1 MIREINLTKE
11 ITRELFLADRVKAGV
26 VRCCMSWVDGEKR
39 QDGARQPEGAGGRV
53 SKIEAGKGLKVETKV
68 APDAYRMVELEM
80 ENLRLT
86 QLVADLLL
94 KNQQLRES
102 N

>member
-1 MIREINLTKE
+1 M
-11 ITRELFLADRVKAGV
+11 G
-26 VRCCMSWVDGEKR
+26 WVDGEQRRDGTR
-39 QDGARQPEGAGGRV
+39 QQEGSGGRV
-53 SKIEAGKGLKVETKV
+53 PKVETDKTERVKV
-68 APDAYRMVELEM
+68 DTKAMPDAYRMVELEM
-80 ENLRLT
+80 ANLRLT

>member
-1 MIREINLTKE
+1 M
-11 ITRELFLADRVKAGV
+11 G
-26 VRCCMSWVDGEKR
+26 WVDGEQR
-39 QDGARQPEGAGGRV
+39 RDGARQPEGSGSRA
-53 SKIEAGKGLKVETKV
+53 SKNETGKSLKVETKT
-68 APDAYRMVELEM
+68 APDAYRLVELEM

>member
-1 MIREINLTKE
+1 M
-11 ITRELFLADRVKAGV
+11 G
-26 VRCCMSWVDGEKR
+26 WVDGEQR
-39 QDGARQPEGAGGRV
+39 RDGGRQPENTGDRV
-53 SKIEAGKGLKVETKV
+53 PKTEIGKSLRVETKV
-68 APDAYRMVELEM
+68 APDAYRIVELEM

-102 N
+102 

>member
-1 MIREINLTKE
+1 MKM
-11 ITRELFLADRVKAGV
+11 ELFLADKVRAGV
-26 VRCCMSWVDGEKR
+26 VRCRMGWIDGEQR
-39 QDGARQPEGAGGRV
+39 REDGRLREGVGGRV
-53 SKIEAGKGLKVETKV
+53 VKTEGGIEAGRVEGVKFETRT
-68 APDAYRMVELEM
+68 APDAYRMVDLLEM

-86 QLVADLLL
+86 GLVADLLL

>member
-1 MIREINLTKE
+1 
-11 ITRELFLADRVKAGV
+11 
-26 VRCCMSWVDGEKR
+26 MSWVDGEKR

-53 SKIEAGKGLKVETKV
+53 PKIEAKSLKVETKT
-68 APDAYRMVELEM
+68 APDAYRLVELEM

-102 N
+102 

>member
-1 MIREINLTKE
+1 M
-11 ITRELFLADRVKAGV
+11 G
-26 VRCCMSWVDGEKR
+26 WVDGDQR
-39 QDGARQPEGAGGRV
+39 RDGVRQPEGAGGRGPTV
-53 SKIEAGKGLKVETKV
+53 EAGETKRVKVETKA
-68 APDAYRMVELEM
+68 APDAYRIVELEM

>member
-1 MIREINLTKE
+1 MMIGWGGSMVGAVVGSGGSRRVREARSGMEWIDGGKK
-11 ITRELFLADRVKAGV
+11 REDEVAGV
-26 VRCCMSWVDGEKR
+26 TGGDR
-39 QDGARQPEGAGGRV
+39 AGRAEH
-53 SKIEAGKGLKVETKV
+53 SKVKVQAGSESL
-68 APDAYRMVELEM
+68 RILELEM

-86 QLVADLLL
+86 RLVADLLL